1 MMDGIPIN
9 EVISR
14 NVEAL
19 LYISPVQMARLQC
32 CMRTIP
38 GFVNFCGLFLNDY
51 ANILRVVF
59 SCNSVGNV
67 SREQWRLLSTPK
79 ARFLLALK
87 VFYLWVSVDTAMTR
101 KR

>member
-1 MMDGIPIN
+1 MGGIPTNAI
-9 EVISR
+9 ISR
-14 NVEAL
+14 NVELL

-32 CMRTIP
+32 CMRAIP
-38 GFVNFCGLFLNDY
+38 GFVNFCGLFLNGY
-51 ANILRVVF
+51 ANILLVVF

-79 ARFLLALK
+79 ACFLLALK
-87 VFYLWVSVDTAMTR
+87 IFYLWVSVDTALTR